1 MPLAR
6 IITGYP
12 EHIADLSQ
20 QLQREGFSVEV
31 AAPDQIHLQPAD
43 LEIDF
48 AICNPAEVLQQ
59 AARRATE
66 LRADVVVASGVLELA
81 TQPAVVAPVELEP
94 TKVVEIQAQPQ
105 PTQAVPVQA
114 APIEVIPVQSAE
126 EEFSHE
132 LPAYNPHFAVN
143 LGTQLRES
151 LSDLG
156 VAAAELSK
164 RLVEHLR
171 TAAASIR
178 SRMAAAKANRAF
190 VAESLAGQHAEAQEQ
205 SANLLAEQQEPEL
218 EKQRELAA
226 SAASQ
231 QQLPL
236 PASASAPVRRPKMAH
251 VRRTQLQLRG
261 IFTGAA
267 AASVLF
273 IVGIVLANLHPQHPL
288 PASMTQT
295 SVEQHVPFGA
305 IIVQGTSAKP
315 AANVPQP
322 KIVPPHA
329 NLQPRVN
336 SQTPAPKKPHPYR
349 TRLAAHE
356 NEDDVTADDV
366 VVRHFP
372 AQVRRPPAQQQAK
385 LRRYSDLN

>member
-1 MPLAR
+1 MLLAR
-6 IITGYP
+6 IITHNP
-12 EHIADLSQ
+12 EHAADLSQ

-48 AICNPAEVLQQ
+48 AICNPAEVVQR

-66 LRADVVVASGVLELA
+66 LRADVVVASGVLDLT
-81 TQPAVVAPVELEP
+81 TQPAAAVAPVELEP
-94 TKVVEIQAQPQ
+94 TKVAEIQTQPQ
-105 PTQAVPVQA
+105 SPQAVPA
-114 APIEVIPVQSAE
+114 EAIPIQPIPAQ

-132 LPAYNPHFAVN
+132 LPAYNPHFAAN

-178 SRMAAAKANRAF
+178 SRMAAAKANRVS
-190 VAESLAGQHAEAQEQ
+190 VAESLAGQHAEAQKQ
-205 SANLLAEQQEPEL
+205 SANLLAEQQQQEPEL
-218 EKQRELAA
+218 EKQTELAA

-231 QQLPL
+231 QQL
-236 PASASAPVRRPKMAH
+236 SASAVSVLARPPKMPH

-261 IFTGAA
+261 ILTGAA
-267 AASVLF
+267 AASALF
-273 IVGIVLANLHPQHPL
+273 IVGMVLANLHPQHPL

-315 AANVPQP
+315 AANVAQP

-336 SQTPAPKKPHPYR
+336 NQTPALKKPHPYR
-349 TRLAAHE
+349 TRLAAQE

-372 AQVRRPPAQQQAK
+372 AQVRKPPAQQQAK